1 MQLFSKT
8 NIDFLSKRG
17 TLVWVSLVLNIIG
30 IVAPFAL
37 GLRFGIDF
45 AGGTEIAVQLNAS
58 NKVGDLSRILIKYFI
73 VSRLPCIYRLFS
85 QATMDILLIF
95 LLRDTLFNHSHF
107 YFYLLQLFLS
117 KILFVKKFKLK
128 YKLYIM
134 FEILP
139 NL

>member
-17 TLVWVSLVLNIIG
+17 TLVWLSLVLNIIG

-58 NKVGDLSRILIKYFI
+58 NKVG
-73 VSRLPCIYRLFS
+73 
-85 QATMDILLIF
+85 
-95 LLRDTLFNHSHF
+95 
-107 YFYLLQLFLS
+107 
-117 KILFVKKFKLK
+117 
-128 YKLYIM
+128 
-134 FEILP
+134 EIRTAIEEA
-139 NL
+139 NLTGAEI

>member
-17 TLVWVSLVLNIIG
+17 TLVWLSLVLNIIG

-58 NKVGDLSRILIKYFI
+58 NKVGEIRSAIEEANLTGAEIKSYGADNQYLIRI
-73 VSRLPCIYRLFS
+73 P
-85 QATMDILLIF
+85 AT
-95 LLRDTLFNHSHF
+95 S
-107 YFYLLQLFLS
+107 Y
-117 KILFVKKFKLK
+117 V
-128 YKLYIM
+128 
-134 FEILP
+134 
-139 NL
+139 